1 MNLARKILFEAKN
14 DARISSVFCM
24 LPMTS
29 TSFAQ
34 TSPGSGAA
42 GVLPGRAFP
51 LPLSAAAAAPSGR
64 FLDIRRLEHA
74 E

>member
-51 LPLSAAAAAPSGR
+51 LPLSAAAPPGR